1 MLKRMDEGTLLRP
14 DAAAAAASLRYV
26 SDEQPGI
33 RRLRAGKAFH
43 YRDAKGKNISDART
57 LDRIAHLA
65 IPPAWTDVWISPSD
79 KGHIQATGRDA
90 KGRKQYRYH
99 ERWSLLPRRSEILQ
113 PRRLCGRASRPCGRR
128 SIRTFAAAACPMRK
142 SSPRSSGC
150 STTP

>member
-1 MLKRMDEGTLLRP
+1 MLKRMDEGALLRP
-14 DAAAAAASLRYV
+14 DAAAADASLRYV

-43 YRDAKGKNISDART
+43 YRDANGKNISDART

-79 KGHIQATGRDA
+79 KCHIQATGRDA
-90 KGRKQYRYH
+90 KGRKQFRYQSAGRCAATKRSSPASPPLRTH
-99 ERWSLLPRRSEILQ
+99 FLLCAPL
-113 PRRLCGRASRPCGRR
+113 
-128 SIRTFAAAACPMRK
+128 SIRTFAAAACPMRR